1 MHVLFV
7 STEVAPYSS
16 SGALGELSGALPGA
30 LRAKGVSV
38 TVVTPF
44 YGDIAAERFGLARR
58 LTKVEVPVGDDTVEI
73 SLVEGKHI
81 NSDVSV
87 IFVDHEESFGREG
100 HYAGPDGPFSDNH
113 RRFYLLSRGALA
125 IAEALGIEAD
135 LVHANGWQ
143 TGLLPLLLKQGVA
156 PTLQKAPVLF
166 TLHDTAMGGLFEPA
180 ILDEL
185 GLGREHFTP
194 EGIEFHNK
202 VSLLKAGVIF
212 ADHVST
218 LSPTYAREIQ
228 SPAFGGG
235 FEGLMAAQQA
245 KLTGIVPGIDPT
257 AWNPARD
264 HRLEAAF
271 TDEDLAGKSACKRA
285 LQAELGLQA
294 RPELPLALVL
304 GPLDPAFGDDLL
316 LEALGSLT
324 AQKLQLGLVG
334 TGGLAERVRSA
345 LPESGEATSAVAVR
359 DELDPELTHRALAG
373 ADVVL
378 SLHRTAPGGD
388 SLHLK
393 AQRYG
398 AVPVVCG
405 VGGYR
410 DTVIDFDAKTR
421 TGNGVSFSEPEG
433 KALLGALNRVVALY
447 RDQETWQ
454 ALAQNAMRA
463 QHTVARAAGQH
474 LEIYQSML
482 V

>member
-30 LRAKGVSV
+30 LRSLGVSV

-44 YGDIAAERFGLARR
+44 YADIAAESFGLARR
-58 LTKVEVPVGDDTVEI
+58 LTKVEVPIGDDVVEV

-87 IFVDHEESFGREG
+87 IFIDHPESFGREG
-100 HYAGPDGPFSDNH
+100 HYAGPDGPYADNH
-113 RRFYLLSRGALA
+113 RRFFLLSRGALA

-143 TGLLPLLLKQGVA
+143 TGLLPLLLKQGAA

-166 TLHDTAMGGLFEPA
+166 TLHDTSAGGLFEPA
-180 ILDEL
+180 ILEEL

-212 ADHVST
+212 ADRVNT

-228 SPAFGGG
+228 SSAFGGG
-235 FEGLMAAQQA
+235 FEGLLAAQRA
-245 KLTGIVPGIDPT
+245 KLSGVVAGIDPT
-257 AWNPARD
+257 AWDPARD
-264 HRLEAAF
+264 HRLETAY
-271 TDEDLAGKSACKRA
+271 TDEDLTGKSACKRE

-316 LEALGSLT
+316 LEALGGL
-324 AQKLQLGLVG
+324 APQKLQLGLLG
-334 TGGLAERVRSA
+334 AGDLAQRVRSVLA
-345 LPESGEATSAVAVR
+345 ESDDASSAVAVR

-378 SLHRTAPGGD
+378 SLHRSAPGVD

-405 VGGYR
+405 VGSYR

-433 KALLGALNRVVALY
+433 KALLSALNRVVTLY

-454 ALAQNAMRA
+454 ALAQNAMRT
-463 QHTVARAAGQH
+463 QHTLARSAGQH
-474 LEIYQSML
+474 LELYESML
-482 V
+482 G